1 MKNYQDSDYAL
12 NKYSDGIVYRFA
24 DATVTVS
31 FADYLAENPD
41 KSLDDFNELKKISD
55 SIYYDQS
62 YSECAQTRRNLPID
76 GLSETL
82 LGNALSPE
90 EIFFAAIDEQEKAEY
105 RNERVKKAKLAL
117 KKLRNTQRRRFLL
130 QAVTGLT
137 TREIAELEGVK
148 QQSVVECLAGAK
160 KKIKKFCPTD

>member
-24 DATVTVS
+24 DAAVTVS
-31 FADYLAENPD
+31 LADYLAENPD
-41 KSLDDFNELKKISD
+41 KSLNDFNELKKISD
-55 SIYYDQS
+55 SIYYDQD
-62 YSECAQTRRNLPID
+62 YSECAQTRRNLPIE

-117 KKLRNTQRRRFLL
+117 KKLTKVQCRRFLL
-130 QAVTGLT
+130 QTVTGLT
-137 TREIAELEGVK
+137 TREIAEMESVK
-148 QQSVVECLAGAK
+148 HQSVVECLACAK
-160 KKIKKFCPTD
+160 KKIKKFCPND

>member
-24 DATVTVS
+24 DSTVTVS

-41 KSLDDFNELKKISD
+41 KSLSDFNALKRISD
-55 SIYYDQS
+55 SIYYDQD
-62 YSECAQTRRNLPID
+62 YSECAQTRRNLSID
-76 GLSETL
+76 RLSETSIC
-82 LGNALSPE
+82 NAMSPE
-90 EIFFAAIDEQEKAEY
+90 EIFFAAIDEREKVEY
-105 RNERVKKAKLAL
+105 RKERLKKAKLAL
-117 KKLRNTQRRRFLL
+117 KKLTKTQRHRFLL

-148 QQSVVECLAGAK
+148 QQSVAECLAGAK